1 MIDTHAHIHE
11 AVFDDDRDEAIRR
24 ANALGVNGILTVG
37 TSVSESI
44 DAVAAAERYE
54 GMLFAAVAVHPHE
67 YSKLPEYE
75 VRREWIRKLEE
86 LATRPK
92 VVAIGE
98 CGLDYHSFNEVSISE
113 KQRKTQQEG
122 FRDHLELAKRIG
134 KPIVIHARDSYED
147 VLDIVRGYI
156 KNISFVILHCYQGDA
171 GVTKKFLDLDERVL
185 FSFAGNITYPVKKS
199 LVGTKDDICESIKMI
214 PIERMLTETDC
225 PYLAPQKYRGT
236 RNEPA
241 YVVEVARKISEVK
254 SISFEDVGR
263 ATEENTKRC
272 FSAMLS

>member
-11 AVFDDDRDEAIRR
+11 EVFDGDRDEAIRR
-24 ANALGVNGILTVG
+24 ANAVGVNRIITVG
-37 TSVSESI
+37 TSVTESI

-54 GMLFAAVAVHPHE
+54 SGLFAAVAVHPHE
-67 YSKLPEYE
+67 YSKLPEHE
-75 VRREWIRKLEE
+75 VRREWIERMEE
-86 LATRPK
+86 IAVRPK

-98 CGLDYHSFNEVSISE
+98 CGLDYHAFNGVSISDE
-113 KQRKTQQEG
+113 QRKIQQEG

-134 KPIVIHARDSYED
+134 KPIVIHARESYGD
-147 VLDIVRGYI
+147 VLDIVRGYVEDI
-156 KNISFVILHCYQGDA
+156 PFIILHCYQGDK
-171 GVTKKFLDLDERVL
+171 GMTQEFLDLSDRVF

-199 LVGTKDDICESIKMI
+199 LVGTENDIRESVKII